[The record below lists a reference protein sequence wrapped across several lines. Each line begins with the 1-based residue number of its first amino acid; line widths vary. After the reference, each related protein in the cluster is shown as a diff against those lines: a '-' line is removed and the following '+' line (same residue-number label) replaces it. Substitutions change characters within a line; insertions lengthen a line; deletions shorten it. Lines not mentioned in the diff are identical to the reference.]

1 MVVFCFSFFNYRF
14 VGRKGCVHTAMR
26 SVARKAKKG
35 KRKKKK
41 PKVEAPRILTAAE
54 REELKRKED
63 DARRERAVQRQQ
75 TKRLNL
81 VKQFWHGSLQSR
93 TLPEEVLGVEPLM
106 CCGQHVSHQLVV
118 CMVTR
123 SPPGYPHN
131 VDQLIILTLIF

>member
-1 MVVFCFSFFNYRF
+1 MQ
-14 VGRKGCVHTAMR
+14 R
-26 SVARKAKKG
+26 SQRGLRQERRVARKAKKG

-93 TLPEEVLGVEPLM
+93 TLPEEVLGVEPLSTTNARQALSLGIYGAKGITPFSL
-106 CCGQHVSHQLVV
+106 C
-118 CMVTR
+118 
-123 SPPGYPHN
+123 
-131 VDQLIILTLIF
+131 I